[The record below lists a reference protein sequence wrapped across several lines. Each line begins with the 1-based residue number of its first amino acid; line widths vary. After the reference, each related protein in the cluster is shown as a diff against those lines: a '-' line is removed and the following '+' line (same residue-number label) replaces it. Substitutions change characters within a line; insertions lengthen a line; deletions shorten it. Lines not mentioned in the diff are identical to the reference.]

1 MKAIV
6 RTLGRGGA
14 ARCRTTSG
22 PTVLGP
28 TVLGMTLLALGGC
41 APTVATHGWRLDPAA
56 VAQIQPGKS
65 TEADVQRLLG
75 SPSSVATFDNDA
87 WFYVNQKTE
96 VRSFYQSKVESQDV
110 LRVDF
115 NRDGVVADVKQH
127 DLAMAENIE
136 PAPEKTRTMG
146 NELTLVQQF
155 IGNIGRFNSGPA
167 ADSATSRAAS
177 AARRGIGGGGG

>member
-6 RTLGRGGA
+6 QRLSRGA
-14 ARCRTTSG
+14 AASRLPVLSL
-22 PTVLGP
+22 TV
-28 TVLGMTLLALGGC
+28 LALGGC
-41 APTVATHGWRLDPAA
+41 APTVVNHGWRLDPTA

-65 TEADVQRLLG
+65 TEGDVARLLG
-75 SPSSVATFDNDA
+75 SPSSVATFDSET

-96 VRSFYQSKVESQDV
+96 VRSFYQSKVDSQDV
-110 LRVDF
+110 LRIDF
-115 NRDGVVADVKQH
+115 SRDGVVSDVKRH
-127 DLAMAENIE
+127 GLAMAENID
-136 PAPEKTRTMG
+136 PAPERTRTLG

-177 AARRGIGGGGG
+177 AARRGIGGSGG